1 MNWLHYLLEANLYL
15 CVFYAGY
22 CLFLNK
28 ETHYT
33 LNRVYLLLSCVVSFI
48 LPVVQIGWLKP
59 IDSATT
65 VVIIAHA
72 GQHTVINETVTKPA
86 LTPQDFLIYCY
97 IFGTIVLAL
106 VLFIR
111 LYQLSKLTKA
121 SKTLVNN
128 KYKLVNIEG
137 SNTAFSFFNYL
148 FIGTKTPASNI
159 IIRHEL
165 VHIRQKHSA
174 DIVFL
179 ELIKI
184 INWFNPL
191 IYLLQ
196 MSLKTIHEYIA
207 DEQTA
212 AQESDAISYSSF
224 LVSNA
229 YGLNGS
235 PLAHSFF
242 NYNLLKK
249 RIIMLN
255 QKRSGK
261 LARLKYLVAVP
272 ICAGLLCAST
282 LVFSKSYG
290 FIDLMPK
297 QQIDN
302 PMLANAH
309 TIPTDT
315 VVVDPI
321 RIKKAD
327 VTAKGYKYEEIGYLV
342 NKKTDF
348 RVIITE
354 KNGEQKEYYKS
365 KSTPEE
371 LAALKTKYG
380 YTFPKMLIY
389 PNLPPPPPAP
399 PAPGKSVKV
408 VKVKFPP
415 PAPPAPG
422 KNVKVVDIK
431 FAPPAPPA
439 PPKKNKKTKVVDVVL
454 VPPAPP
460 ANVQQPVPPPPPPR
474 TPFEDLYSFIAKHVR
489 YPTKAR
495 DNNIW
500 GREIVSITIADGKIQ
515 NSKIIKSLDPEI
527 DAEVLR
533 ALNNYN
539 GQIKIKSGTYNVDI
553 AMMIASADGEKTAFE
568 LSNNIKDPK
577 APGYEGTALSQVVI
591 MTYPEKK

>member
-33 LNRVYLLLSCVVSFI
+33 LNRVYLLLSCVVSFV
-48 LPVVQIGWLKP
+48 LPVMQIGWLKP
-59 IDSATT
+59 VEAATKTIVIIPQSGYQTT
-65 VVIIAHA
+65 V
-72 GQHTVINETVTKPA
+72 QKLTVQPT
-86 LTPQDFLIYCY
+86 LTFHDILIYAY
-97 IFGTIVLAL
+97 ILGIIVLTT

-111 LYQLSKLTKA
+111 LYQLAKLTKTT
-121 SKTLVNN
+121 KTLVDD
-128 KYKLVNIEG
+128 KYKLINIEG

-148 FIGTKTPASNI
+148 FIGTKTEANNI

-174 DIVFL
+174 DIVFI

-196 MSLKTIHEYIA
+196 ISLKTIHEYIA

-212 AQESDAISYSSF
+212 AQESDALSYSSF

-272 ICAGLLCAST
+272 ISAGLLCAST

-297 QQIDN
+297 QQVDN
-302 PMLANAH
+302 PTLANTH
-309 TIPTDT
+309 TVPADT
-315 VVVDPI
+315 VVVDPV

-327 VTAKGYKYEEIGYLV
+327 VTAKGYKYEETGYLV

-365 KSTPEE
+365 KATPEQ
-371 LAALKTKYG
+371 LATLKSKYG

-389 PNLPPPPPAP
+389 PKLPPPPPIPPVKSKAP
-399 PAPGKSVKV
+399 KVADVK
-408 VKVKFPP
+408 
-415 PAPPAPG
+415 
-422 KNVKVVDIK
+422 
-431 FAPPAPPA
+431 
-439 PPKKNKKTKVVDVVL
+439 L
-454 VPPAPP
+454 
-460 ANVQQPVPPPPPPR
+460 PPPPPPASPVKTKKAPKVVEV
-474 TPFEDLYSFIAKHVR
+474 TPAAPIEAPSPAEPGSPQPPPPPPANPFDALYKYVAKHVR
-489 YPTKAR
+489 YPAKAR
-495 DNNIW
+495 QNNIW
-500 GREIVSITIADGKIQ
+500 GREIVSIHIADNKISQ
-515 NSKIIKSLDPEI
+515 SKIVKSLDPEI

-533 ALNNYN
+533 VLNNYD
-539 GQIKIKSGTYNVDI
+539 GQIGIKQGTYNVDI
-553 AMMIASADGEKTAFE
+553 AMVIVTEDDSKTAFE
-568 LSNNIKDPK
+568 LQSKITDPN

-591 MTYPEKK
+591 ACYPTKK

>member
-33 LNRVYLLLSCVVSFI
+33 LNRVYLLLSCVVSFV
-48 LPVVQIGWLKP
+48 LPLMQIGWLKP
-59 IDSATT
+59 VEAATKT
-65 VVIIAHA
+65 VVIIPRADY
-72 GQHTVINETVTKPA
+72 QTTVQKFAVQPTLAFHDV
-86 LTPQDFLIYCY
+86 LIYAY
-97 IFGTIVLAL
+97 ILGIIVLTT

-111 LYQLSKLTKA
+111 LYQLAKLTKA
-121 SKTLVNN
+121 TKTLVDD
-128 KYKLVNIEG
+128 KYKLINIEG

-148 FIGTKTPASNI
+148 FIGTNTAANNI

-196 MSLKTIHEYIA
+196 ISLKTIHEYIA

-212 AQESDAISYSSF
+212 AQESDALSYSSF

-261 LARLKYLVAVP
+261 LAMLKYLVAVP
-272 ICAGLLCAST
+272 ISAGLLCAST

-290 FIDLMPK
+290 FIDLMPGRK
-297 QQIDN
+297 TISFTAAAIHN
-302 PMLANAH
+302 P
-309 TIPTDT
+309 
-315 VVVDPI
+315 VVDTSQVNKI
-321 RIKKAD
+321 ST
-327 VTAKGYKYEEIGYLV
+327 TAKGYKYEETGYLV

-365 KSTPEE
+365 KATPEE
-371 LAALKTKYG
+371 LATLKSKYG

-389 PNLPPPPPAP
+389 PKLPPPPPAP
-399 PAPGKSVKV
+399 PVKSKVPKVADVK
-408 VKVKFPP
+408 
-415 PAPPAPG
+415 
-422 KNVKVVDIK
+422 
-431 FAPPAPPA
+431 
-439 PPKKNKKTKVVDVVL
+439 L
-454 VPPAPP
+454 
-460 ANVQQPVPPPPPPR
+460 PPPPPPASPVKTKKAPKVVEV
-474 TPFEDLYSFIAKHVR
+474 TPAAPIEAPSPPEPGSPQPPPPPPAKPFDALYKYVAKHVR
-489 YPTKAR
+489 YPAKAR
-495 DNNIW
+495 QNNIW
-500 GREIVSITIADGKIQ
+500 GREIVSIHIADNKISQ
-515 NSKIIKSLDPEI
+515 SKIVKSLDPEI

-533 ALNNYN
+533 VLNNYD
-539 GQIKIKSGTYNVDI
+539 GQIGIKQGTYNVDI
-553 AMMIASADGEKTAFE
+553 AMVIVTEDDGKTAFD
-568 LSNNIKDPK
+568 LQSKITDPN

-591 MTYPEKK
+591 ACYPAKK

>member
-1 MNWLHYLLEANLYL
+1 MNWLYYLLEANLYL

-33 LNRVYLLLSCVVSFI
+33 LNRIYLLLTCVVSFV

-59 IDSATT
+59 VETATKT
-65 VVIIAHA
+65 IVIIPQTAYQTA
-72 GQHTVINETVTKPA
+72 VQK
-86 LTPQDFLIYCY
+86 LTAQPTLTFNDILVYAY
-97 IFGTIVLAL
+97 ILGIIVLTT

-111 LYQLSKLTKA
+111 LYQLVKLTKA
-121 SKTLVNN
+121 TKTLVDD
-128 KYKLVNIEG
+128 KYKLINIEG

-148 FIGTKTPASNI
+148 FIGTKTQANNI

-165 VHIRQKHSA
+165 VHIRQKHSV

-191 IYLLQ
+191 VYLLQ
-196 MSLKTIHEYIA
+196 ISLKTIHEYIA

-212 AQESDAISYSSF
+212 AQESDALSYSSF

-272 ICAGLLCAST
+272 ICTGLLCAST

-290 FIDLMPK
+290 FFDLMPSHR
-297 QQIDN
+297 I
-302 PMLANAH
+302 ANQKPTNAQTSPAD
-309 TIPTDT
+309 TIKA
-315 VVVDPI
+315 DPI
-321 RIKKAD
+321 RIKKQD
-327 VTAKGYKYEEIGYLV
+327 LTVKGYKYKETGYLV
-342 NKKTDF
+342 NNKTDY

-365 KSTPEE
+365 KATPEE
-371 LAALKTKYG
+371 LATLKSKYG

-389 PNLPPPPPAP
+389 PKLPPPPPAP
-399 PAPGKSVKV
+399 PAPGKKPKGVDAKVPPPPPPANPEKIKKAPKV
-408 VKVKFPP
+408 VKVQEAIPVGNP
-415 PAPPAPG
+415 VAPAQPSAS
-422 KNVKVVDIK
+422 
-431 FAPPAPPA
+431 A
-439 PPKKNKKTKVVDVVL
+439 
-454 VPPAPP
+454 
-460 ANVQQPVPPPPPPR
+460 PVPPPPPPAD
-474 TPFEDLYSFIAKHVR
+474 PMNPLYKYIAKHVR
-489 YPTKAR
+489 YPAAARNNRITGQVTVGFKLNNGKINGVKVLKAVDPQIDKEVAR
-495 DNNIW
+495 VVSNFNEKLGGLNQGNYTVTVALELVDSHDKYIANNI
-500 GREIVSITIADGKIQ
+500 DK
-515 NSKIIKSLDPEI
+515 
-527 DAEVLR
+527 
-533 ALNNYN
+533 
-539 GQIKIKSGTYNVDI
+539 
-553 AMMIASADGEKTAFE
+553 EK
-568 LSNNIKDPK
+568 
-577 APGYEGTALSQVVI
+577 SQVVVVG
-591 MTYPEKK
+591 YVD

>member
-1 MNWLHYLLEANLYL
+1 MNWLYYLLEANLYL

-33 LNRVYLLLSCVVSFI
+33 LNRIYLLLSCVISFV

-59 IDSATT
+59 VETATKTIVIIPQTAYQTT
-65 VVIIAHA
+65 V
-72 GQHTVINETVTKPA
+72 QKLTVQPT
-86 LTPQDFLIYCY
+86 LTFNDILVYAY
-97 IFGTIVLAL
+97 ILGTIVLTT

-111 LYQLSKLTKA
+111 LYQLVKLTKA
-121 SKTLVNN
+121 TKTLVND
-128 KYKLVNIEG
+128 KYKLINIEG

-148 FIGTKTPASNI
+148 FIGTKTQANNI

-165 VHIRQKHSA
+165 VHIRQKHSV

-191 IYLLQ
+191 VYLLQ
-196 MSLKTIHEYIA
+196 ISLKTIHEYIA

-212 AQESDAISYSSF
+212 AQESDALSYSSF

-282 LVFSKSYG
+282 LVFSKTYV
-290 FIDLMPK
+290 FFDLIP
-297 QQIDN
+297 QQEIVN
-302 PMLANAH
+302 KKVANTH
-309 TIPTDT
+309 TAPADT
-315 VVVDPI
+315 VKVDPV

-327 VTAKGYKYEEIGYLV
+327 VTAKGFKYEETGYLV

-365 KSTPEE
+365 KATPEE
-371 LAALKTKYG
+371 LATLKTKYG

-389 PNLPPPPPAP
+389 PKLPPPPPAP
-399 PAPGKSVKV
+399 PANSKKPKVIDVKLPPP
-408 VKVKFPP
+408 PP
-415 PAPPAPG
+415 PANPEKIKKAPKVIEGAPVTPKAPTPA
-422 KNVKVVDIK
+422 V
-431 FAPPAPPA
+431 AER
-439 PPKKNKKTKVVDVVL
+439 
-454 VPPAPP
+454 
-460 ANVQQPVPPPPPPR
+460 VPPPPPPAD
-474 TPFEDLYSFIAKHVR
+474 PFQTLYMYVAKHTR
-489 YPTKAR
+489 YPSKAR
-495 DNNIW
+495 ENHISGKVTLNFNI
-500 GREIVSITIADGKIQ
+500 INGKISEVALVEGVDQ
-515 NSKIIKSLDPEI
+515 DIDNEI
-527 DAEVLR
+527 LR
-533 ALNNYN
+533 VVNNFDGN
-539 GQIKIKSGTYNVDI
+539 LGIKSGHYNLPISMALVADNDNYYPPVPSKQYDQ
-553 AMMIASADGEKTAFE
+553 AMAST
-568 LSNNIKDPK
+568 K
-577 APGYEGTALSQVVI
+577 ASTTLREVIVVGYPAKEN
-591 MTYPEKK
+591 K

>member
-1 MNWLHYLLEANLYL
+1 MNWLYYLLEANLYL

-33 LNRVYLLLSCVVSFI
+33 LNRIYLLLSCVISFV

-59 IDSATT
+59 VETATKTIVIIPQTAYQTT
-65 VVIIAHA
+65 V
-72 GQHTVINETVTKPA
+72 QKLTVQPT
-86 LTPQDFLIYCY
+86 LTFNDILVYAY
-97 IFGTIVLAL
+97 ILGTIVLTT

-111 LYQLSKLTKA
+111 LYQLVKLTKA
-121 SKTLVNN
+121 TKTLVND
-128 KYKLVNIEG
+128 KYKLINIEG

-148 FIGTKTPASNI
+148 FIGTKTQANNI

-165 VHIRQKHSA
+165 VHIRQKHSV

-191 IYLLQ
+191 VYLLQ
-196 MSLKTIHEYIA
+196 ISLKTIHEYIA

-212 AQESDAISYSSF
+212 AQESDALSYSSF

-282 LVFSKSYG
+282 LVFSKTYV
-290 FIDLMPK
+290 FFDLMP
-297 QQIDN
+297 QQEIVN
-302 PMLANAH
+302 KKVANTH
-309 TIPTDT
+309 TAPADT
-315 VVVDPI
+315 VKVDPV

-327 VTAKGYKYEEIGYLV
+327 VTAKGFKYEETGYLV

-365 KSTPEE
+365 KATPEE
-371 LAALKTKYG
+371 LATLKTKYG

-389 PNLPPPPPAP
+389 PKLPPPPPAP
-399 PAPGKSVKV
+399 PANSKKPKVIDVKLPPP
-408 VKVKFPP
+408 PP
-415 PAPPAPG
+415 PANPEKIKKAPKVIEGAPVTPKAPTPA
-422 KNVKVVDIK
+422 V
-431 FAPPAPPA
+431 AER
-439 PPKKNKKTKVVDVVL
+439 
-454 VPPAPP
+454 
-460 ANVQQPVPPPPPPR
+460 VPPPPPPAD
-474 TPFEDLYSFIAKHVR
+474 PFQTLYMYVAKHTR
-489 YPTKAR
+489 YPSKAR
-495 DNNIW
+495 ENHISGKVTLNFNI
-500 GREIVSITIADGKIQ
+500 INGKISEVALVEGVDQ
-515 NSKIIKSLDPEI
+515 DIDNEI
-527 DAEVLR
+527 LR
-533 ALNNYN
+533 VVNNFDGN
-539 GQIKIKSGTYNVDI
+539 LGIKSGHYNLPISMALVADNDNYYPPVPSKQYDQ
-553 AMMIASADGEKTAFE
+553 AMAST
-568 LSNNIKDPK
+568 K
-577 APGYEGTALSQVVI
+577 ASTTLRGVIVVGYPAKEN
-591 MTYPEKK
+591 K

>member
-1 MNWLHYLLEANLYL
+1 MNWLYYLLEANLYL

-22 CLFLNK
+22 CLFLHK

-33 LNRVYLLLSCVVSFI
+33 LNRIYLLLSCVVSFV

-59 IDSATT
+59 VETATKTIVIIPQTAYQTT
-65 VVIIAHA
+65 V
-72 GQHTVINETVTKPA
+72 QKLTVQPT
-86 LTPQDFLIYCY
+86 LTFNDILVYAY
-97 IFGTIVLAL
+97 ILGTIVLTT

-111 LYQLSKLTKA
+111 LYQLVKLTKA
-121 SKTLVNN
+121 TKTLVND
-128 KYKLVNIEG
+128 KYKLINIEG

-148 FIGTKTPASNI
+148 FIGTKTQANNI

-165 VHIRQKHSA
+165 VHIRQKHSV

-191 IYLLQ
+191 VYLLQ
-196 MSLKTIHEYIA
+196 ISLKTIHEYIA

-212 AQESDAISYSSF
+212 AQESDALNYSSF

-290 FIDLMPK
+290 IIDLMPGH
-297 QQIDN
+297 QI
-302 PMLANAH
+302 ANQKPTNAQTSPAD
-309 TIPTDT
+309 TIKA
-315 VVVDPI
+315 DPI
-321 RIKKAD
+321 RIKKQD
-327 VTAKGYKYEEIGYLV
+327 LTVKGYKYEETGYLV

-354 KNGEQKEYYKS
+354 KNGEQKEYFKS
-365 KSTPEE
+365 KATLEE
-371 LAALKTKYG
+371 LATLKTKYG

-389 PNLPPPPPAP
+389 PKLPPPPPAP
-399 PAPGKSVKV
+399 PANSKKPKVIDVKLPPP
-408 VKVKFPP
+408 PP
-415 PAPPAPG
+415 PANPEKIKKAPKVIEGAPVTPKAPTPA
-422 KNVKVVDIK
+422 V
-431 FAPPAPPA
+431 AER
-439 PPKKNKKTKVVDVVL
+439 
-454 VPPAPP
+454 
-460 ANVQQPVPPPPPPR
+460 VPPPPPPAD
-474 TPFEDLYSFIAKHVR
+474 PFQNLYSYVAKHVR
-489 YPTKAR
+489 YPSKAR
-495 DNNIW
+495 ENHISGKVTLNFNI
-500 GREIVSITIADGKIQ
+500 INGKISEVALVEGVDQ
-515 NSKIIKSLDPEI
+515 DIDNEI
-527 DAEVLR
+527 LR
-533 ALNNYN
+533 VVNNFD
-539 GQIKIKSGTYNVDI
+539 GDLSIKSGHYNLPVSMALVSDNENYYTPVPSKQYDQ
-553 AMMIASADGEKTAFE
+553 AMAST
-568 LSNNIKDPK
+568 K
-577 APGYEGTALSQVVI
+577 ASTTLREVIVVGYPAKEN
-591 MTYPEKK
+591 K

>member
-33 LNRVYLLLSCVVSFI
+33 LNRVYLLLSCVVSFV
-48 LPVVQIGWLKP
+48 LPLMQIGWLKP
-59 IDSATT
+59 VEAATKT
-65 VVIIAHA
+65 VVIIPQT
-72 GQHTVINETVTKPA
+72 GYQTTVQKLTVQPT
-86 LTPQDFLIYCY
+86 LTIHDILIYAY
-97 IFGTIVLAL
+97 VLGIIVLTTI
-106 VLFIR
+106 LFIR
-111 LYQLSKLTKA
+111 LYQLAKLTKTT
-121 SKTLVNN
+121 KTLVDD
-128 KYKLVNIEG
+128 KYKLINIEG

-148 FIGTKTPASNI
+148 FIGTKTEANNI

-196 MSLKTIHEYIA
+196 ISLKTIHEYIA

-212 AQESDAISYSSF
+212 AQESDALSYSSF

-272 ICAGLLCAST
+272 ISAGLLCAST

-297 QQIDN
+297 QQVDN
-302 PMLANAH
+302 ASLANVQTVPAD
-309 TIPTDT
+309 TIK
-315 VVVDPI
+315 VDPI

-327 VTAKGYKYEEIGYLV
+327 VTAKGYKYEETGYLV

-365 KSTPEE
+365 KTTPEQ
-371 LAALKTKYG
+371 LATLKTKYG

-389 PNLPPPPPAP
+389 PKLPPPPPAP
-399 PAPGKSVKV
+399 PAPTAKGKTPKVADVK
-408 VKVKFPP
+408 
-415 PAPPAPG
+415 
-422 KNVKVVDIK
+422 
-431 FAPPAPPA
+431 
-439 PPKKNKKTKVVDVVL
+439 L
-454 VPPAPP
+454 
-460 ANVQQPVPPPPPPR
+460 PPPPPPASPVKAKKAPKVTKVMETMR
-474 TPFEDLYSFIAKHVR
+474 LSEPVAPVQPSASQRIPPPPPPADPFQELYAYIAKHTR
-489 YPTKAR
+489 YPSKAR
-495 DNNIW
+495 LNHVS
-500 GREIVSITIADGKIQ
+500 GRVILTFKVADGKVNNVNIVRGVDNDIDQ
-515 NSKIIKSLDPEI
+515 EVQRVLSSFDGNIGIRSGNYSIPVAMSLV
-527 DAEVLR
+527 DAQDKYYDYSPPKLYAQVKTDNPST
-533 ALNNYN
+533 ALNEVIVVGY
-539 GQIKIKSGTYNVDI
+539 
-553 AMMIASADGEKTAFE
+553 
-568 LSNNIKDPK
+568 
-577 APGYEGTALSQVVI
+577 AP
-591 MTYPEKK
+591 

>member
-33 LNRVYLLLSCVVSFI
+33 LNRVYLLLSCVVSFV
-48 LPVVQIGWLKP
+48 LPVMQIGWLKP
-59 IDSATT
+59 VEATT
-65 VVIIAHA
+65 KTIVIIPQTGYQTTAQKLAVH
-72 GQHTVINETVTKPA
+72 PA
-86 LTPQDFLIYCY
+86 LTFNDVLIYAY
-97 IFGTIVLAL
+97 ILGMIAL
-106 VLFIR
+106 TMVLFVR
-111 LYQLSKLTKA
+111 LYQLAKLTKA
-121 SKTLVNN
+121 TKTLVDD
-128 KYKLVNIEG
+128 KYKLINIEG

-148 FIGTKTPASNI
+148 FVGTKTEANNI

-184 INWFNPL
+184 INWFNPF

-196 MSLKTIHEYIA
+196 ISLKTLHEYIA

-212 AQESDAISYSSF
+212 AHESDALTYSSF

-261 LARLKYLVAVP
+261 LARLKYLMAVP

-282 LVFSKSYG
+282 LVFSKTYG
-290 FIDLMPK
+290 FIDLMP
-297 QQIDN
+297 QQEVAN
-302 PMLANAH
+302 KKLASTH
-309 TIPTDT
+309 TAPADT
-315 VVVDPI
+315 VKVDPV

-327 VTAKGYKYEEIGYLV
+327 VTAKGYKYEETGYLV

-365 KSTPEE
+365 KVTPEE
-371 LAALKTKYG
+371 LATLKTKYG

-389 PNLPPPPPAP
+389 PKLPPPPPAP
-399 PAPGKSVKV
+399 PANGKKPKV
-408 VKVKFPP
+408 T
-415 PAPPAPG
+415 
-422 KNVKVVDIK
+422 NVK
-431 FAPPAPPA
+431 
-439 PPKKNKKTKVVDVVL
+439 L
-454 VPPAPP
+454 
-460 ANVQQPVPPPPPPR
+460 PPPPPPAN
-474 TPFEDLYSFIAKHVR
+474 PEKIKKAPKVVKVQEAVPVGNPVAPVQPSASVQLPPPPPPADPMNPLYKYIAKHVR
-489 YPTKAR
+489 YPAAAR
-495 DNNIW
+495 NNRITGQVTVGFKLNNGKINGVKVLKTVDPQIDKEVAKVVSDFDEKLDGLNQGDYTLTVALKLIDSHDKYIANNI
-500 GREIVSITIADGKIQ
+500 DK
-515 NSKIIKSLDPEI
+515 
-527 DAEVLR
+527 
-533 ALNNYN
+533 
-539 GQIKIKSGTYNVDI
+539 
-553 AMMIASADGEKTAFE
+553 EK
-568 LSNNIKDPK
+568 
-577 APGYEGTALSQVVI
+577 SQVVVVG
-591 MTYPEKK
+591 YVE

>member
-1 MNWLHYLLEANLYL
+1 MNWLYYLLEANLYL

-33 LNRVYLLLSCVVSFI
+33 LNRIYLLLSCVVSFV

-59 IDSATT
+59 VETATKTIVIIPQTAYQTT
-65 VVIIAHA
+65 V
-72 GQHTVINETVTKPA
+72 QKLTVRQT
-86 LTPQDFLIYCY
+86 LTFNDIWVYAY
-97 IFGTIVLAL
+97 ILGIIVLTT

-111 LYQLSKLTKA
+111 LYQLVKLTKVA
-121 SKTLVNN
+121 KTLVDG
-128 KYKLVNIEG
+128 KYKLINIEG

-148 FIGTKTPASNI
+148 FIGTKTQVNNI

-165 VHIRQKHSA
+165 VHIRQKHSV

-191 IYLLQ
+191 VYLLQ
-196 MSLKTIHEYIA
+196 ISLKTIHEYIA

-212 AQESDAISYSSF
+212 AQESDAFSYSSF

-282 LVFSKSYG
+282 LVFSKTYG
-290 FIDLMPK
+290 FFDLMP
-297 QQIDN
+297 QQEIVN
-302 PMLANAH
+302 KKLANTHIA
-309 TIPTDT
+309 PADT
-315 VVVDPI
+315 VKVDPV

-327 VTAKGYKYEEIGYLV
+327 VTSKGFKYEETGYLV

-365 KSTPEE
+365 KATPEE
-371 LAALKTKYG
+371 LATLKTKYG

-389 PNLPPPPPAP
+389 PKLPPPPPAP
-399 PAPGKSVKV
+399 PANSKKPKVIDVKLPPP
-408 VKVKFPP
+408 PP
-415 PAPPAPG
+415 PANPEKIKKAP
-422 KNVKVVDIK
+422 KVVEVTPVTPA
-431 FAPPAPPA
+431 APAGPVPAV
-439 PPKKNKKTKVVDVVL
+439 TER
-454 VPPAPP
+454 
-460 ANVQQPVPPPPPPR
+460 VPPPPPPAD
-474 TPFEDLYSFIAKHVR
+474 PFQNLYSYVAKHVR
-489 YPTKAR
+489 YPSKAR
-495 DNNIW
+495 LNHISGRVILTFSIDN
-500 GREIVSITIADGKIQ
+500 GKI
-515 NSKIIKSLDPEI
+515 NNVNIIRGVDQEI
-527 DAEVLR
+527 DNEVQRVVNDFDGNLSV
-533 ALNNYN
+533 
-539 GQIKIKSGTYNVDI
+539 KSGYYNIPVTLSLVD
-553 AMMIASADGEKTAFE
+553 AQDKKYAYTPAKLYAQANTSAAK
-568 LSNNIKDPK
+568 LSTTLREVVVLGYDPLTDNK
-577 APGYEGTALSQVVI
+577 
-591 MTYPEKK
+591 

>member
-33 LNRVYLLLSCVVSFI
+33 LNRVYLLLSCVVSFV
-48 LPVVQIGWLKP
+48 LPVMQVGWLKQVEA
-59 IDSATT
+59 ATKT
-65 VVIIAHA
+65 VVIIPQT
-72 GQHTVINETVTKPA
+72 GYQTTVQKLAVQPT
-86 LTPQDFLIYCY
+86 LTFNDILIYAY
-97 IFGTIVLAL
+97 ILGIIVLTTI
-106 VLFIR
+106 LFIR
-111 LYQLSKLTKA
+111 LYQLAKLTKA
-121 SKTLVNN
+121 TKTLVDD
-128 KYKLVNIEG
+128 KYKLINIEG

-148 FIGTKTPASNI
+148 FIGTKTEANNV

-196 MSLKTIHEYIA
+196 ISLKTIHEYIA

-212 AQESDAISYSSF
+212 AQESDALSYSSF

-272 ICAGLLCAST
+272 ISAGLLCAST

-290 FIDLMPK
+290 FIDLMPGQK
-297 QQIDN
+297 STSFVAAAIHN
-302 PMLANAH
+302 P
-309 TIPTDT
+309 
-315 VVVDPI
+315 VVDTSQVN
-321 RIKKAD
+321 KTST
-327 VTAKGYKYEEIGYLV
+327 TAKGYKYEETGYLV

-365 KSTPEE
+365 KATPEE
-371 LAALKTKYG
+371 LATLKSKYG

-389 PNLPPPPPAP
+389 PKLPPPPPAP
-399 PAPGKSVKV
+399 PVKSKAPKVADVK
-408 VKVKFPP
+408 
-415 PAPPAPG
+415 
-422 KNVKVVDIK
+422 
-431 FAPPAPPA
+431 
-439 PPKKNKKTKVVDVVL
+439 L
-454 VPPAPP
+454 
-460 ANVQQPVPPPPPPR
+460 PPPPPPPASLVKTKKAPKVVEV
-474 TPFEDLYSFIAKHVR
+474 TPAAPVEAPSPAEPSSPQPPPPPPADPFQNLYSYVAKHVR
-489 YPTKAR
+489 YPSKAR
-495 DNNIW
+495 LNHISGRVTLNFNVNN
-500 GREIVSITIADGKIQ
+500 GKISDVALVEGVDQ
-515 NSKIIKSLDPEI
+515 DIDNEI
-527 DAEVLR
+527 SRVLNDFDGD
-533 ALNNYN
+533 LS
-539 GQIKIKSGTYNVDI
+539 IKSGHYKLPVSMALVATNDTYYTPVPSKQYDQ
-553 AMMIASADGEKTAFE
+553 AIASVKPSTTLREITVVGY
-568 LSNNIKDPK
+568 
-577 APGYEGTALSQVVI
+577 AP
-591 MTYPEKK
+591 

>member
-48 LPVVQIGWLKP
+48 LPLMQIGWLKP
-59 IDSATT
+59 VEAATKT
-65 VVIIAHA
+65 VVIIPQT
-72 GQHTVINETVTKPA
+72 GYQTTVQKLAVQPTLSFNDI
-86 LTPQDFLIYCY
+86 LIYTY
-97 IFGTIVLAL
+97 ILGIIVLTT
-106 VLFIR
+106 VLIIR
-111 LYQLSKLTKA
+111 LYQLAKLTKA
-121 SKTLVNN
+121 TKTLVDD
-128 KYKLVNIEG
+128 KYKLINIEG

-148 FIGTKTPASNI
+148 FIGTKIEANNI

-179 ELIKI
+179 ELVKI

-196 MSLKTIHEYIA
+196 ISLKTIHEYIA

-212 AQESDAISYSSF
+212 AQESDALSYSSF

-229 YGLNGS
+229 YGLSGS

-272 ICAGLLCAST
+272 ISAGMLCAST

-290 FIDLMPK
+290 FIDLMPGRK
-297 QQIDN
+297 PTSFTVAAIHN
-302 PMLANAH
+302 P
-309 TIPTDT
+309 
-315 VVVDPI
+315 VVDTSQVNKI
-321 RIKKAD
+321 ST
-327 VTAKGYKYEEIGYLV
+327 TAKGYKYEETGYLV

-365 KSTPEE
+365 KATPED
-371 LAALKTKYG
+371 LATLKSKYG

-389 PNLPPPPPAP
+389 PKLPPPPPAP
-399 PAPGKSVKV
+399 PVKSKVPKVANVKLPP
-408 VKVKFPP
+408 PP
-415 PAPPAPG
+415 PASPVKTKKAP
-422 KNVKVVDIK
+422 KVVEVIPT
-431 FAPPAPPA
+431 APVEAPSPAEPSSP
-439 PPKKNKKTKVVDVVL
+439 
-454 VPPAPP
+454 
-460 ANVQQPVPPPPPPR
+460 QPPPPPPAD
-474 TPFEDLYSFIAKHVR
+474 PLQNLYSYVAKHVR
-489 YPTKAR
+489 YPSKAR
-495 DNNIW
+495 LNHISGRVTLNFNINN
-500 GREIVSITIADGKIQ
+500 GKISDVALVEGVDQ
-515 NSKIIKSLDPEI
+515 DIDNEI
-527 DAEVLR
+527 SRVV
-533 ALNNYN
+533 NNFDGN
-539 GQIKIKSGTYNVDI
+539 LSIKSGRYNLPVSMALVSDNENYYTPVPSKQYDQ
-553 AMMIASADGEKTAFE
+553 AMASTKGSTTLREITVV
-568 LSNNIKDPK
+568 
-577 APGYEGTALSQVVI
+577 GYAVKET
-591 MTYPEKK
+591 K

>member
-1 MNWLHYLLEANLYL
+1 MNWLYYLLEANLYL

-33 LNRVYLLLSCVVSFI
+33 LNRIYLLLSCVISFV

-59 IDSATT
+59 VETATKTIVIIPQTAYQTT
-65 VVIIAHA
+65 V
-72 GQHTVINETVTKPA
+72 QKLTVQPT
-86 LTPQDFLIYCY
+86 LTFNDILVYAY
-97 IFGTIVLAL
+97 ILGTIVLTT

-111 LYQLSKLTKA
+111 LYQLVKLTKA
-121 SKTLVNN
+121 TKTLVND
-128 KYKLVNIEG
+128 KYKLINIEG

-148 FIGTKTPASNI
+148 FIGTKTQANNI

-165 VHIRQKHSA
+165 VHIRQKHSV

-191 IYLLQ
+191 VYLLQ
-196 MSLKTIHEYIA
+196 ISLKTIHEYIA

-212 AQESDAISYSSF
+212 AQESDALSYSSF

-290 FIDLMPK
+290 IIDLIPGHR
-297 QQIDN
+297 I
-302 PMLANAH
+302 ANQKPTNAQKSTSD
-309 TIPTDT
+309 TIK
-315 VVVDPI
+315 VDPI
-321 RIKKAD
+321 RIKKQD
-327 VTAKGYKYEEIGYLV
+327 LTVKGYKYEETGYLID
-342 NKKTDF
+342 NKTDF
-348 RVIITE
+348 RVIVTE

-365 KSTPEE
+365 KATPEQ
-371 LAALKTKYG
+371 LAMLKNKYG

-389 PNLPPPPPAP
+389 PKLPPPPP
-399 PAPGKSVKV
+399 
-408 VKVKFPP
+408 
-415 PAPPAPG
+415 
-422 KNVKVVDIK
+422 
-431 FAPPAPPA
+431 
-439 PPKKNKKTKVVDVVL
+439 
-454 VPPAPP
+454 VPPANGKKPK
-460 ANVQQPVPPPPPPR
+460 VTDVKLPPPPPPANPEKVKK
-474 TPFEDLYSFIAKHVR
+474 TPKVVEVTPVTPAVPAGSVPAITERVAPPPPPADPFQNLYSYVAKHVR
-489 YPTKAR
+489 YPSKAR
-495 DNNIW
+495 LNHISGRVILTFSIDN
-500 GREIVSITIADGKIQ
+500 GKI
-515 NSKIIKSLDPEI
+515 NNVNIIRGVDQEI
-527 DAEVLR
+527 DNEVQRVVNDFDGNLSV
-533 ALNNYN
+533 
-539 GQIKIKSGTYNVDI
+539 KSGYYNIPVTLSLVD
-553 AMMIASADGEKTAFE
+553 AQDKKYAYTPAKLYAQANTSAAK
-568 LSNNIKDPK
+568 LSTTLREVVVL
-577 APGYEGTALSQVVI
+577 GYGPLTDN
-591 MTYPEKK
+591 K

>member
-1 MNWLHYLLEANLYL
+1 MNWLYYLLEANLYL

-33 LNRVYLLLSCVVSFI
+33 LNRIYLLLSCIVSFV
-48 LPVVQIGWLKP
+48 LPVVQIGWLKRAEP
-59 IDSATT
+59 ATT
-65 VVIIAHA
+65 VVIIPRTGYQTTIHQLAA
-72 GQHTVINETVTKPA
+72 QPA
-86 LTPQDFLIYCY
+86 LTVQDLLIYAY
-97 IFGTIVLAL
+97 IFGVIVLAA

-111 LYQLSKLTKA
+111 LYQLAKLTRA
-121 SKTLVNN
+121 TQTLIDD
-128 KYKLVNIEG
+128 KYKLVSIPD

-148 FIGTKTPASNI
+148 FIGTKTQANNI

-165 VHIRQKHSA
+165 VHIRQRHSA

-184 INWFNPL
+184 VNWFNPL

-196 MSLKTIHEYIA
+196 VSLKTIHEYIA

-212 AQESDAISYSSF
+212 AQESDALSYSSF

-290 FIDLMPK
+290 IIDLMPGH
-297 QQIDN
+297 QI
-302 PMLANAH
+302 ANQKPTNAQTSPAD
-309 TIPTDT
+309 TIKA
-315 VVVDPI
+315 DPI
-321 RIKKAD
+321 RIKKQD
-327 VTAKGYKYEEIGYLV
+327 LTAKGYKYEETGYLV
-342 NKKTDF
+342 NNKADY

-365 KSTPEE
+365 KTTPEE
-371 LAALKTKYG
+371 LATLKNKYG

-389 PNLPPPPPAP
+389 PKLPPPPPAP
-399 PAPGKSVKV
+399 PAPGKKPKGVDAKVPPPPPPANPEKIKKAPKV
-408 VKVKFPP
+408 VKVQEAIPVGNP
-415 PAPPAPG
+415 VAPAQPSAS
-422 KNVKVVDIK
+422 
-431 FAPPAPPA
+431 A
-439 PPKKNKKTKVVDVVL
+439 
-454 VPPAPP
+454 
-460 ANVQQPVPPPPPPR
+460 PVPPPPPPAD
-474 TPFEDLYSFIAKHVR
+474 PMNPLYKYIAKHVR
-489 YPTKAR
+489 YPAAARNNRITGQVTVGFKLNNGKINGVKVLKAVDPQIDKEVAR
-495 DNNIW
+495 VVSNFNEKLGGLNQGDYTVTVALELVDSHDKYIANNI
-500 GREIVSITIADGKIQ
+500 DK
-515 NSKIIKSLDPEI
+515 
-527 DAEVLR
+527 
-533 ALNNYN
+533 
-539 GQIKIKSGTYNVDI
+539 
-553 AMMIASADGEKTAFE
+553 EK
-568 LSNNIKDPK
+568 
-577 APGYEGTALSQVVI
+577 SQVVVVG
-591 MTYPEKK
+591 YVD

>member
-1 MNWLHYLLEANLYL
+1 MNWLYYLLEANLYL

-33 LNRVYLLLSCVVSFI
+33 LNRIYLLLSCVVSFV

-59 IDSATT
+59 VETATKTIVIIPQTAYQTT
-65 VVIIAHA
+65 V
-72 GQHTVINETVTKPA
+72 QKLTVRQT
-86 LTPQDFLIYCY
+86 LTFNDIWVYAY
-97 IFGTIVLAL
+97 ILGIIVLTT

-111 LYQLSKLTKA
+111 LYQLVKLTKA
-121 SKTLVNN
+121 TKTLVDG
-128 KYKLVNIEG
+128 KYKLINIEG
-137 SNTAFSFFNYL
+137 SNIAFSFFNYL
-148 FIGTKTPASNI
+148 FIGTKTQANNI

-165 VHIRQKHSA
+165 VHIRQKHSV

-191 IYLLQ
+191 VYLLQ
-196 MSLKTIHEYIA
+196 ISLKTIHEYIA

-212 AQESDAISYSSF
+212 AQESDAFSYSSF

-282 LVFSKSYG
+282 LVFSKTYG
-290 FIDLMPK
+290 FFDLMP
-297 QQIDN
+297 QQEIVN
-302 PMLANAH
+302 KKLANTHIA
-309 TIPTDT
+309 PADT
-315 VVVDPI
+315 VKVDPV

-327 VTAKGYKYEEIGYLV
+327 VTSKGFKYEETGYLV

-365 KSTPEE
+365 KATPEE
-371 LAALKTKYG
+371 LATLKTKYG

-389 PNLPPPPPAP
+389 PKLPPPLPAPPANSKKPKVIDVKLPPPPP
-399 PAPGKSVKV
+399 
-408 VKVKFPP
+408 
-415 PAPPAPG
+415 
-422 KNVKVVDIK
+422 
-431 FAPPAPPA
+431 
-439 PPKKNKKTKVVDVVL
+439 
-454 VPPAPP
+454 P
-460 ANVQQPVPPPPPPR
+460 ANPEKIKKAPKGVEVTPVTPAAPAGPVPAVTERVPPPPPPAD
-474 TPFEDLYSFIAKHVR
+474 PFQNLYSYVAKHVR
-489 YPTKAR
+489 YPSKAR
-495 DNNIW
+495 LNHISGRVILTFSIDN
-500 GREIVSITIADGKIQ
+500 GKI
-515 NSKIIKSLDPEI
+515 NNVNIIRGVDQEI
-527 DAEVLR
+527 DNEVQRVVNDFDGNLSV
-533 ALNNYN
+533 
-539 GQIKIKSGTYNVDI
+539 KSGYYNIPVTLSLVD
-553 AMMIASADGEKTAFE
+553 AQDKKYAYTPAKLYAQANTSAAK
-568 LSNNIKDPK
+568 LSTTLREVVVL
-577 APGYEGTALSQVVI
+577 GYGPLTDN
-591 MTYPEKK
+591 K